1 MLLYSALVKDLE
13 IVACFLVFQDRV
25 EVKNR
30 NKRTTSLEAVDYSS
44 KSNEETA
51 SVNVEDTS
59 SIAAKIQVSQF
70 LEGKLVLMGDD
81 WKLLKPMKAD
91 GQASAMDPFPC
102 LSHTFGTHNTTNKV
116 ATDSASDTPSN
127 NGENGLVNVIKS
139 DSLNSIIP
147 IFYANWLNGEQ
158 SKKVANL
165 HTLIASTDDRADVA
179 VSLESV
185 LENVWSRFCHVRT
198 MMNSKGIFFFK
209 FSSNSEMESMIENG
223 PWLIHNVP
231 LILRKWY
238 RLVNVA
244 KEDLQSVPVWLKL
257 HDVPIMAF
265 TEDGLSVISIKL
277 GTPLMLDTYTT
288 SMCME
293 SWVWSSSAREMIDI
307 HADVKLKDTL
317 VMSVPKIE
325 FNAARS
331 SGKKIVTSNPFDVLN
346 VFDKDIGV
354 TSSDSVSSEDN
365 DNETA
370 SFMASKSCKGKDSS
384 KSGGGTGKKS
394 LYECWRDDY
403 NSNNYYYD
411 EECEDLTEDQ
421 LAFRDAFDISL
432 RGQIRR

>member
-1 MLLYSALVKDLE
+1 MRYEEEKGGGQESR
-13 IVACFLVFQDRV
+13 RV
-25 EVKNR
+25 VRGGDIGGRSEVEKKEEERELMAARERRERESKWTRRNWRNGEEKEKNSR
-30 NKRTTSLEAVDYSS
+30 ETRWKEERGEREDGRERE
-44 KSNEETA
+44 NEKEGKLI
-51 SVNVEDTS
+51 E
-59 SIAAKIQVSQF
+59 KLMVSQF

-81 WKLLKPMKAD
+81 WKP
-91 GQASAMDPFPC
+91 
-102 LSHTFGTHNTTNKV
+102 
-116 ATDSASDTPSN
+116 ASDTPSN

-158 SKKVANL
+158 SKRVAYP
-165 HTLIASTDDRADVA
+165 V
-179 VSLESV
+179 VEKYV
-185 LENVWSRFCHVRT
+185 KNVWSRFCHVRT

-265 TEDGLSVISIKL
+265 TEDGLSVISTKL

-293 SWVWSSSAREMIDI
+293 SWVWSSSAREIIDI

-325 FNAARS
+325 CMLTPERGES
-331 SGKKIVTSNPFDVLN
+331 LKI
-346 VFDKDIGV
+346 
-354 TSSDSVSSEDN
+354 
-365 DNETA
+365 
-370 SFMASKSCKGKDSS
+370 
-384 KSGGGTGKKS
+384 
-394 LYECWRDDY
+394 
-403 NSNNYYYD
+403 
-411 EECEDLTEDQ
+411 
-421 LAFRDAFDISL
+421 
-432 RGQIRR
+432 